1 MIVTA
6 VQKDEGAVFSLLCH
20 AKTVDLRAV
29 ELAAVDCI
37 ERADGAVIK
46 LAHFRHEIEG
56 CVKFLGVAVMG
67 DRIVFIYLVEFISQK
82 LTELS
87 FSGICYAA
95 AEGAVFVPDVARKL
109 KPPARV
115 EGIILVAEQ
124 LVKECGGDRA
134 FAEMLSYLIC
144 KRRLI

>member
-6 VQKDEGAVFSLLCH
+6 VQKDEGAIFSRCLD
-20 AKTVDLRAV
+20 AQAI
-29 ELAAVDCI
+29 ELFLIDRSAVDRI

-46 LAHFRHEIEG
+46 LAHFRYEIEG

-67 DRIVFIYLVEFISQK
+67 DRTVFIYLVEFISQK

-87 FSGICYAA
+87 CSFVCYAA

-124 LVKECGGDRA
+124 LIKECGGDRA